1 MFLQLPYMG
10 IVLSNGGASAQALAK
25 MGQDAALAGVTRN
38 HVTERLPEQP
48 GQAHYDAGRS
58 GPVEG

>member
-1 MFLQLPYMG
+1 MG